1 MKKKSCVLC
10 LIICAVFALSACGSN
25 QQASSK
31 TEWDHVYEVK
41 LLNKTDSS
49 LFGSEVKYLSSF
61 NDSNDEIVNPKA
73 EKAKEITIGEDK
85 YSLNYSKSLDTGTS
99 IIDIYESEDEKFECR
114 FNSTKNRL
122 NRIAANTL
130 GEDYFAPLK
139 TEGDYVDWCKNL
151 LKQYGID
158 DISEFEYSC
167 ETGVVISG
175 EDFTHQDI
183 RPYFCEAGKTDGEVS
198 LYRFYFRRY
207 VDLMPTADCY
217 SFYIKPKTG
226 FLIVRFSAELFA
238 DTSTINADEEQIKT
252 AIDSFFNEYK
262 NDKYSISSYN
272 IEQYRL
278 SYIDN
283 RLCCV
288 CSVAIN
294 YSNNANPSYVS
305 TVAEALV
312 VCLDV

>member
-1 MKKKSCVLC
+1 MKKKLCVLC
-10 LIICAVFALSACGSN
+10 LIICITFAFAACESN

-31 TEWDHVYEVK
+31 TEWDHIYEVK

-49 LFGSEVKYLSSF
+49 LFRSDVKYISSF
-61 NDSNDEIVNPKA
+61 IDSNDEIVNPKA
-73 EKAKEITIGEDK
+73 EKAKEITICENK
-85 YSLNYSKSLDTGTS
+85 YSLHYSKSLDTGTS
-99 IIDIYESEDEKFECR
+99 IIDIYESEDKKYECR
-114 FNSTKNRL
+114 FNSSKNRL
-122 NRIAANTL
+122 NRIVANTL

-139 TEGDYVDWCKNL
+139 TEDDYVDWCKKL
-151 LKQYGID
+151 LEQYGID
-158 DISEFEYSC
+158 DLSKFEYSC
-167 ETGVVISG
+167 ETGVVVSG
-175 EDFTHQDI
+175 ENFTRQDI

-217 SFYIKPKTG
+217 SFYIRPKTG
-226 FLIVRFSAELFA
+226 LLIVRFSAELFA
-238 DTSTINADEEQIKT
+238 ETSTINADEEQIKT
-252 AIDSFFNEYK
+252 AIDSFLNEYK

-294 YSNNANPSYVS
+294 YSNNDYPSYVIR
-305 TVAEALV
+305 VGEALV